1 MRDSE
6 LQTVVGGA
14 AVVAGIGTLS
24 FMLFPLAL
32 PALILLGLAALP
44 VIPLLIAG
52 ALILLPVRALR
63 RRRRHRAAAA
73 PAPAVAARPRTAQ
86 NDGGGDRRVAAA

>member
-44 VIPLLIAG
+44 VIPPPDRRG
-52 ALILLPVRALR
+52 AHPGPGARAPQAAAPSRGRGSGAR
-63 RRRRHRAAAA
+63 RRRA
-73 PAPAVAARPRTAQ
+73 PE
-86 NDGGGDRRVAAA
+86 DGP